1 MALSLQRRDQKNAE
15 LIREQFVAA
24 WARTDEIFAIV
35 SEQDIFARPIVWRHP
50 LIFYVGHLP
59 AFAWNQVC
67 GALLNWQS
75 CNPCFDDLFCRGID
89 PMSIRGSAIGIPMCL
104 MNGRVWR
111 LLWITGTKRG
121 ALFCSQSKRS
131 LSAERLRSWRRAG
144 GFFK

>member
-1 MALSLQRRDQKNAE
+1 MALSLQRKDQKNAG

-35 SEQDIFARPIVWRHP
+35 AEQDILARPIVWRHP
-50 LIFYVGHLP
+50 FIFYIGHLP

-67 GALLNWQS
+67 GALLHWRS
-75 CNPCFDDLFCRGID
+75 CNPYFDDLFCL
-89 PMSIRGSAIGIPMCL
+89 GIPMCL

-111 LLWITGTKRG
+111 LPWITGTKRG

-131 LSAERLRSWRRAG
+131 RGAERLRSWRRAG
-144 GFFK
+144 VFFK